1 MSAQSAPASPS
12 GVTPSSTTG
21 VDVLAG
27 LSIAGLLVPEAV
39 AYSGIA
45 GLPPQAGVIAL
56 FVGLLCYGLLGRS
69 RYAIVSATSSSAAVL
84 AAGTL
89 ALAGPAGAARAVV
102 AATLVLLTGGCFLIA
117 GAARLGGLSHLIARP
132 VLRGFTFGLAC
143 VIALK
148 QVPNLFGLPGLHGDF
163 VPFLLTDLV
172 RSISQIQPATMGAG
186 IVALALLFLCERV
199 RRLPGSLLVIVLG
212 VLASGWLAQHGVE
225 LTGAINLTPAWA
237 LPTWPTSNQWLPSI
251 EMAAA
256 LLLVLY
262 AESYGSIRA
271 FALKHGD
278 PVNANR
284 DLLVFGVANV
294 LSGLLHGMPVG
305 AGYSGTSAN
314 EAAGARSRLAG
325 LVAAACVLL
334 MVLLLLR
341 WIERIPEPVLAAIVI
356 HAVSKSWRLS
366 VFAPYLQWK
375 RDRLVALAAVLA
387 VLALGILN
395 GLLVAIAFSV
405 VMLLRELATPRI
417 SVLGELAGTH
427 DFVDTAEHPDAHP
440 KPGMLILR
448 PEVPLFFANAESIME
463 LARQQVDAH
472 ADARV
477 VVLSLEESP
486 DLDSTTLESLEDF
499 VTWLS
504 TRGIT
509 LRLARLKDDVRTLL
523 LRVALPQLPPAA
535 LNFWSVA
542 DAATMPIASSTSTPS
557 VP

>member
-1 MSAQSAPASPS
+1 MSASPASASAP
-12 GVTPSSTTG
+12 GSTIG

-27 LSIAGLLVPEAV
+27 LSIAGLLLPEAV

-56 FVGLLCYGLLGRS
+56 LVGLVCYGLLGRS

-89 ALAGPAGAARAVV
+89 ALAGPAGAARAAV

-117 GAARLGGLSHLIARP
+117 GVARLGGLSHLIARP

-148 QVPNLFGLPGLHGDF
+148 QLPNLFGLPGLHGDF
-163 VPFLLTDLV
+163 VPLLLTTLV
-172 RSISQIQPATMGAG
+172 KSIGQIQPATMGAG
-186 IVALALLFLCERV
+186 VIALLLLFLCERV

-212 VLASGWLAQHGVE
+212 VAASGWLAQHGVT
-225 LTGAINLTPAWA
+225 LTGAINLTPDWS
-237 LPTWPTSNQWLPSI
+237 LPVWPTSGQWLPSI
-251 EMAAA
+251 ELAAA

-262 AESYGSIRA
+262 AESYGAIRA

-278 PVNANR
+278 PVEANR
-284 DLLVFGVANV
+284 DLLVIGVANA
-294 LSGLLHGMPVG
+294 LSGLLHGMPLG

-366 VFAPYLQWK
+366 VFKPYLQWK
-375 RDRLVALAAVLA
+375 RDRLVALAAVVA

-395 GLLVAIAFSV
+395 GLLVAIAFSL
-405 VMLLRELATPRI
+405 VMLLRQLATPRL
-417 SVLGELAGTH
+417 SVLGQLPGSH
-427 DFVDTAEHPDAHP
+427 DFVDIAEHPSAQEQA
-440 KPGMLILR
+440 GMLILR
-448 PEVPLFFANAESIME
+448 PEEPLFFANAESILA
-463 LARQQVDAH
+463 LARQRVDEH
-472 ADARV
+472 AGTRV
-477 VVLSLEESP
+477 VVLSLEESS
-486 DLDSTTLESLEDF
+486 DLDSTALESLADF
-499 VTWLS
+499 ATWLS
-504 TRGIT
+504 ARDIP
-509 LRLARLKDDVRTLL
+509 LRVARLKDAVRELL
-523 LRVALPQLPPAA
+523 LRAALPQLLPQA
-535 LNFWSVA
+535 LDFWSVQ
-542 DAATMPIASSTSTPS
+542 DAALAVAPAPQPMGKPLQ
-557 VP
+557 

>member
-1 MSAQSAPASPS
+1 MNANPAPASAPGS
-12 GVTPSSTTG
+12 NIG

-27 LSIAGLLVPEAV
+27 LSIAGLLLPEAV

-56 FVGLLCYGLLGRS
+56 FVGLVCYGLLGRS

-89 ALAGPAGAARAVV
+89 ALAGPAGAARAAV

-148 QVPNLFGLPGLHGDF
+148 QLPNLFGLPGLHGDF
-163 VPFLLTDLV
+163 VPLLLTTLV
-172 RSISQIQPATMGAG
+172 KSIGQIQPATMGAG
-186 IVALALLFLCERV
+186 VVALLLLFLCERV
-199 RRLPGSLLVIVLG
+199 HRLPGSLLVIVLG
-212 VLASGWLAQHGVE
+212 VAASGWLAQHGVT
-225 LTGAINLTPAWA
+225 LTGAINLTPDWA
-237 LPTWPTSNQWLPSI
+237 LPVWPTSGQWLPSI
-251 EMAAA
+251 ELAAA

-262 AESYGSIRA
+262 AESYGAIRA

-278 PVNANR
+278 PVEANR
-284 DLLVFGVANV
+284 DLLVIGVANV
-294 LSGLLHGMPVG
+294 LSGLLHGMPLG

-325 LVAAACVLL
+325 LVAAATMLL

-366 VFAPYLQWK
+366 VFKPYLQWK
-375 RDRLVALAAVLA
+375 RDRLVALAAVVA

-395 GLLVAIAFSV
+395 GLLVAIAFSL
-405 VMLLRELATPRI
+405 VMLLRQLATPRL
-417 SVLGELAGTH
+417 SVLGQLPGSH
-427 DFVDTAEHPDAHP
+427 DFVDIAEHPSAQEQA
-440 KPGMLILR
+440 GMLILR
-448 PEVPLFFANAESIME
+448 PEEPLFFANAESILA
-463 LARQQVDAH
+463 LARQQVDEH
-472 ADARV
+472 AGIRV
-477 VVLSLEESP
+477 VVLSLEESS
-486 DLDSTTLESLEDF
+486 DLDSTALESLADF
-499 VTWLS
+499 ATWLGA
-504 TRGIT
+504 RHIP
-509 LRLARLKDDVRTLL
+509 LRVARLKDAVRELL
-523 LRVALPQLPPAA
+523 LRAALPQLLPQA
-535 LNFWSVA
+535 LDFWSVQ
-542 DAATMPIASSTSTPS
+542 DAALAVAPAPQPMEKPLQ
-557 VP
+557 

>member
-1 MSAQSAPASPS
+1 MSASPASASAP
-12 GVTPSSTTG
+12 GSTVG

-27 LSIAGLLVPEAV
+27 LSIAGLLLPEAV

-56 FVGLLCYGLLGRS
+56 LVGLVCYGLLGRS

-89 ALAGPAGAARAVV
+89 ALAGPAGAARAAV

-117 GAARLGGLSHLIARP
+117 GVARLGGLSHLIARP

-148 QVPNLFGLPGLHGDF
+148 QLPNLFGLPGLHGDF
-163 VPFLLTDLV
+163 VPLLLTTLV
-172 RSISQIQPATMGAG
+172 KSIGQIQPATMGAG
-186 IVALALLFLCERV
+186 VIALLLLFLCERV

-212 VLASGWLAQHGVE
+212 VAASGWLAQHGVT
-225 LTGAINLTPAWA
+225 LTGAINLTPDWS
-237 LPTWPTSNQWLPSI
+237 LPVWPTSGQWLPSI
-251 EMAAA
+251 ELAAA

-262 AESYGSIRA
+262 AESYGAIRA

-278 PVNANR
+278 PVEANR
-284 DLLVFGVANV
+284 DLLVIGVANA
-294 LSGLLHGMPVG
+294 LSGLLHGMPLG

-325 LVAAACVLL
+325 LVAAASVLV

-366 VFAPYLQWK
+366 VFKPYLQWK
-375 RDRLVALAAVLA
+375 RDRLVALAAVVA

-395 GLLVAIAFSV
+395 GLLVAIAFSL
-405 VMLLRELATPRI
+405 VMLLRQLATPRL
-417 SVLGELAGTH
+417 SVLGQLPGSH
-427 DFVDTAEHPDAHP
+427 DFVDIAEHPSAQEQA
-440 KPGMLILR
+440 GMLILR
-448 PEVPLFFANAESIME
+448 PEEPLFFANAESILA
-463 LARQQVDAH
+463 LARQRVDEH
-472 ADARV
+472 AGTRV
-477 VVLSLEESP
+477 VVLSLEESS
-486 DLDSTTLESLEDF
+486 DLDSTALESLADF
-499 VTWLS
+499 ATWLS
-504 TRGIT
+504 ARDIP
-509 LRLARLKDDVRTLL
+509 LRVARLKDAVRELL
-523 LRVALPQLPPAA
+523 LRAALPQLLPQA
-535 LNFWSVA
+535 LDFWSVQ
-542 DAATMPIASSTSTPS
+542 DAALAVAPAPQPMGKPLQ
-557 VP
+557 

>member
-1 MSAQSAPASPS
+1 MSASPAPA
-12 GVTPSSTTG
+12 VTPGPTTG

-27 LSIAGLLVPEAV
+27 LSIAGLLLPEAV

-56 FVGLLCYGLLGRS
+56 FVGLVCYGLLGRS

-89 ALAGPAGAARAVV
+89 ALAGPAGAARAAV

-148 QVPNLFGLPGLHGDF
+148 QLPNLFGLPGLHGDF
-163 VPFLLTDLV
+163 VPMLLLDLLKSAAQV
-172 RSISQIQPATMGAG
+172 QPATMGAG
-186 IVALALLFLCERV
+186 VAALLLLFLCERV

-212 VLASGWLAQHGVE
+212 VAASGWLAQHGVT
-225 LTGAINLTPAWA
+225 LTGAINLTPAWV
-237 LPTWPTSNQWLPSI
+237 LPKWPSSGQWLPSI
-251 EMAAA
+251 ELAAA

-262 AESYGSIRA
+262 AESYGAIRA

-278 PVNANR
+278 RVNANR
-284 DLLVFGVANV
+284 DLLVLGVANV
-294 LSGLLHGMPVG
+294 VSGLLHGMPLG

-325 LVAAACVLL
+325 LVAAGCVLL

-356 HAVSKSWRLS
+356 HAVSKSWRLA
-366 VFAPYLQWK
+366 VFKPYLLWK

-387 VLALGILN
+387 VLAFGILN
-395 GLLVAIAFSV
+395 GLLVAIAFSLA
-405 VMLLRELATPRI
+405 MLLRQLATPRI
-417 SVLGELAGTH
+417 SVLGQLGDSH
-427 DFVDTAEHPDAHP
+427 DYVDIAEHPDAQQQ
-440 KPGMLILR
+440 PGMLILR
-448 PEVPLFFANAESIME
+448 AEEPLFFANAESILA
-463 LARQQVDAH
+463 LARQRVEDH
-472 ADARV
+472 AGIHV
-477 VVLSLEESP
+477 VVLSLEESS
-486 DLDSTTLESLEDF
+486 DLDSTALESLADF
-499 VTWLS
+499 ATWLS
-504 TRGIT
+504 ARDIM
-509 LRLARLKDDVRTLL
+509 LRVARLKDAVHALL
-523 LRVALPQLPPAA
+523 LRAALPQLPSSA
-535 LNFWSVA
+535 LNFWSVE
-542 DAATMPIASSTSTPS
+542 DAAKASTQPPLARGS
-557 VP
+557 VE

>member
-1 MSAQSAPASPS
+1 MNARPAPTAAPGS
-12 GVTPSSTTG
+12 GLG
-21 VDVLAG
+21 VDALAG
-27 LSIAGLLVPEAV
+27 LSIAGLLLPEAV

-89 ALAGPAGAARAVV
+89 ALAGHNDASRAAI

-117 GAARLGGLSHLIARP
+117 GAARLGGLSSLIARP

-148 QVPNLFGLPGLHGDF
+148 QLPNLFGLPALHGDF
-163 VPFLLTDLV
+163 VPLLLADLLA
-172 RSISQIQPATMGAG
+172 SAGKLQPATAGAG
-186 IVALALLFLCERV
+186 LAALLLLFLSERV

-212 VLASGWLAQHGVE
+212 VAASGWLAQHGVA
-225 LTGAINLTPAWA
+225 LTGTIQLVPSWAW
-237 LPTWPTSNQWLPSI
+237 PTWPSSDQWLPSV
-251 EMAAA
+251 ELAAA

-278 PVNANR
+278 PVSANR

-294 LSGLLHGMPVG
+294 ISGVLHGMPVG

-314 EAAGARSRLAG
+314 EAAGARSRVAG
-325 LVAAACVLL
+325 LVAAASVLL

-356 HAVSKSWRLS
+356 HAVSKSWRLG
-366 VFAPYLQWK
+366 VFRPYLQWR

-387 VLALGILN
+387 VLALGILD
-395 GLLVAIAFSV
+395 GLLVAIAFSL
-405 VMLLRELATPRI
+405 VMLLRQLATPRLA
-417 SVLGELAGTH
+417 VLGRLGGGH
-427 DFVDTAEHPDAHP
+427 DFVDIARHPQAVEP
-440 KPGMLILR
+440 ANELILR
-448 PEVPLFFANAESIME
+448 PEEPLFFANAEAMMG
-463 LARQQVDAH
+463 LARQQVEK
-472 ADARV
+472 RSGLRR

-486 DLDSTTLESLEDF
+486 DLDSTALEALADF
-499 VTWLS
+499 ATWLG
-504 TRGIT
+504 TRGIP
-509 LRLARLKDDVRTLL
+509 LAVARLKDEVRELL
-523 LRVALPQLPPAA
+523 LRVALPQLPPQA
-535 LNFWSVA
+535 LNDWSVE
-542 DAATMPIASSTSTPS
+542 DAVSAAAPAAASSQGNTS
-557 VP
+557 

>member
-1 MSAQSAPASPS
+1 MNASPAPV
-12 GVTPSSTTG
+12 VTQGSTLG

-27 LSIAGLLVPEAV
+27 LSIAGLLLPEAV

-56 FVGLLCYGLLGRS
+56 LVGLICYGLLGRS
-69 RYAIVSATSSSAAVL
+69 RYAVVSATSSSAAVL

-89 ALAGPAGAARAVV
+89 ALAGPMGAARAAV

-117 GAARLGGLSHLIARP
+117 GVARLGGLSHLIARP

-148 QVPNLFGLPGLHGDF
+148 QLPNLSGLPALHGDF
-163 VPFLLTDLV
+163 VPLLLITLAK
-172 RSISQIQPATMGAG
+172 SIGQIQPVTMGAG
-186 IVALALLFLCERV
+186 VVALLLLFLSERV

-212 VLASGWLAQHGVE
+212 VAASGWLAQRGVA
-225 LTGAINLTPAWA
+225 LTGAIDLIPDWT
-237 LPTWPTSNQWLPSI
+237 LPVWPTSSQWMPSI
-251 EMAAA
+251 ELAAA

-262 AESYGSIRA
+262 AESYGAIRA

-278 PVNANR
+278 PVNPDR
-284 DLLVFGVANV
+284 DLLVLGVANA

-325 LVAAACVLL
+325 LVAAGSVLL
-334 MVLLLLR
+334 MVWLLLG

-356 HAVSKSWRLS
+356 HAVSKSWRLA
-366 VFAPYLQWK
+366 VFKPYLQWR

-395 GLLVAIAFSV
+395 GLLAAIAFSLA
-405 VMLLRELATPRI
+405 MLLRQFATPRL
-417 SVLGELAGTH
+417 SVLGRLDGSH
-427 DFVDTAEHPDAHP
+427 DFVSVELHPQAVAP
-440 KPGMLILR
+440 EGVLILR
-448 PEVPLFFANAESIME
+448 PEEPLFFANAESVLA
-463 LARQQVDAH
+463 LARQQLKRH
-472 ADARV
+472 AGIWV

-486 DLDSTTLESLEDF
+486 NLDSTALEALADF
-499 VTWLS
+499 SVWLG
-504 TRGIT
+504 TRDIT
-509 LRLARLKDDVRTLL
+509 LRVARLKDTVRELL
-523 LRVALPQLPPAA
+523 LRAALPQLSPQT
-535 LNFWSVA
+535 LNFWSVE
-542 DAATMPIASSTSTPS
+542 DAATAA
-557 VP
+557 VPAPPQPTGKLP